1 MTILN
6 ILSRKK
12 STLLLEMKLY
22 SNVILDKQVSI
33 FHCMHRKFQ
42 KLMFLIVIKLHQRQQ
57 KVLETVESSKTV
69 MIQSVMDKSNPMQI
83 ILVANIESELAIFK
97 FDIIISHLSSYR
109 YFKFNLLMVVASN
122 NYTIF

>member
-1 MTILN
+1 
-6 ILSRKK
+6 
-12 STLLLEMKLY
+12 
-22 SNVILDKQVSI
+22 
-33 FHCMHRKFQ
+33 
-42 KLMFLIVIKLHQRQQ
+42 MFLIVIKLHQRQQ
-57 KVLETVESSKTV
+57 KVLETVESRKTV